1 MNQAPSFYNLYC
13 TNIHCDRSIHLH
25 GVQTRAIFDI
35 DNLTATH
42 ICTGCHQPLFSPM
55 DIEIEQ
61 MITEAGARIPHK
73 TYYNTGN

>member
-1 MNQAPSFYNLYC
+1 MNPGPSFYNLYC
-13 TNIHCDRSIHLH
+13 INIHCNKSIHLH
-25 GVQTRAIFDI
+25 GVQTQVIFDI

-42 ICTGCHQPLFSPM
+42 ICTSCHQGLFSPM

-61 MITEAGARIPHK
+61 MITEAGATIPHK